1 MGAEP
6 RVAGRASRVPSLL
19 LGAALGGLPALLA
32 PAAAGA
38 TDAARGAAL
47 AEERQCGACHGA
59 AGISATEGIPSLA
72 GQQPGFV
79 ALQLV
84 LFREGLRDVP
94 LMAGPSEGLEDSQVE
109 DLAAHF
115 AALPPGAP
123 PDRRPRDAALDVRG
137 AELAGTMRC
146 GVCHLP
152 AYAGQNQVPRLVAQR
167 EEFLAATLRAY
178 RDDVRRGSDTQM
190 NAAVHGASDAQL
202 DALAHHLSQR

>member
-1 MGAEP
+1 MAEP
-6 RVAGRASRVPSLL
+6 RAAGKGRRLPL
-19 LGAALGGLPALLA
+19 LGALLLALLA
-32 PAAAGA
+32 PAAARA
-38 TDAARGAAL
+38 ADAARGAAL

-59 AGISATEGIPSLA
+59 NGVSTTEGIPSLA
-72 GQQPGFV
+72 GQQPGFI

-94 LMAGPSEGLEDSQVE
+94 LMAGPSEGLEDGQVE

-115 AALPPGAP
+115 AALAPAAP
-123 PDRRPRDAALDVRG
+123 PDRRARVAALD
-137 AELAGTMRC
+137 AEGMEAAGRLRC

-152 AYAGQNQVPRLVAQR
+152 GFTGQNQVPRLAAQR

-190 NAAVHGASDAQL
+190 NAAVHSVPDAVL